1 MYDSRR
7 AERSSIRPYDNSKDT
22 ITRPIRLLM
31 HEHAERIVDDPRICG
46 DAVRLLLW
54 MLKQKSTYRF
64 LVKNLVRTGLFG
76 GRDKVHALL
85 RQLRAAGY
93 TKIDR
98 DGRPGGGTEPGIYL
112 VASEPTWID
121 EPAPVDN
128 CETQNLPRATQE
140 AEGNAETK
148 DPCFPALHISNS
160 RSNNHTNTKPE
171 DSKKPACQP
180 LEADGCD
187 GSRKSDLTGKA
198 ERRAG
203 GAKSGLPQT
212 EPRKSAAKGSA
223 MKRLASGAG
232 DETDNDRYIK
242 HLRDRLIGAAGYCL
256 ANPRSTPGLWKMA
269 EIVIWMSMGYDLE
282 RDILPVIASLSS
294 RAGKEPGHIKSWRF
308 FSEAIRTRHA
318 ERTGSRQRPA
328 PKRQIE
334 GWTPDGRSRER
345 SEGWTTAGAAFSG
358 GRLT

>member
-7 AERSSIRPYDNSKDT
+7 AERSSIRPYDNSKDK

-31 HEHAERIVDDPRICG
+31 HEHVERIVDDARISG

-64 LVKNLVRTGLFG
+64 IVKNLVRDRLFG

-98 DGRPGGGTEPGIYL
+98 DGRSGGGTEPGIYL

-128 CETQNLPRATQE
+128 CEAHNLPRAAQE

-160 RSNNHTNTKPE
+160 GSNNHTDTKPE
-171 DSKKPACQP
+171 ASEQP
-180 LEADGCD
+180 TCRPPKADGCY
-187 GSRKSDLTGKA
+187 GSRKADLTAKA

-223 MKRLASGAG
+223 MKGLASGAG

-242 HLRDRLIGAAGYCL
+242 HLRERLIGAAGYCL
-256 ANPRSTPGLWKMA
+256 ANPRNTPGLWKMA
-269 EIVIWMSMGYDLE
+269 EIVIWISMGYELE

-308 FSEAIRTRHA
+308 FSEAIRARHA
-318 ERTGSRQRPA
+318 ERTCARPA
-328 PKRQIE
+328 PVRQIA
-334 GWTPDGRSRER
+334 GWTPDRPSRQR
-345 SEGWTTAGAAFSG
+345 SEGWMQAGSAFSG
-358 GRLT
+358 GRRQ